1 MFLIS
6 MKLNKCMKKL
16 FQKFMQCCNL
26 FLIAVFYYPLELQ
39 YVPDCETAVDTHSS
53 TLIDVSN

>member
-1 MFLIS
+1 
-6 MKLNKCMKKL
+6 MKKL